1 MTEAVLTP
9 GADLPQ
15 QDTEQSAGG
24 FSLAR
29 GLNALREEMDAPVAS
44 FFSSCV
50 HCGLCATACPFY
62 VETGDPKYTP
72 IHKLEPMRILWE
84 QEFTF
89 WGKLKSTLREKL
101 PLEKWGLDKLGLD
114 KLVAGKQVTDEM
126 LAEWEPLLYD
136 SCTMCGRCSMV
147 CPVGNDIHYMIRK
160 AREGQ
165 VASGHS
171 PEGLIAASVRAVN
184 TGSPMGLK
192 WKTLDV
198 QIKHVEQSTGL
209 AVPIDKQGADYLVLL
224 SSMEIINFPEY
235 LEALTKIFAHAGV
248 SWTLSQQCFEATNA
262 GIQIGSKD
270 IAATLVQRVVDAAE
284 ALGVKNVI
292 SPECGHAYTAIRWE
306 GPNAIK
312 RAYPFKVFH
321 IIEVLDQLR
330 AEGRIKT
337 EGKEDDRLSMH
348 DPCNLAR
355 KSGVIQ
361 QQRNLMD
368 LIAENFVD
376 LKEHGKMQWCCGAGG
391 GVSSNERAEELKLAA
406 FKKKKAQIEE
416 VEPERMVTMCATC
429 RTQLEEGLEEYTMD
443 IPVVGLTELIADH
456 LVESDAER
464 VTSDD

>member
-9 GADLPQ
+9 GADIPESGT
-15 QDTEQSAGG
+15 DQSAGG

-89 WGKLKSTLREKL
+89 WGKLKGTLREKL
-101 PLEKWGLDKLGLD
+101 PLEKIGLDKLL
-114 KLVAGKQVTDEM
+114 AGKQVTDDM

-147 CPVGNDIHYMIRK
+147 CPVGNDIQYMIRK

-165 VASGHS
+165 VASGHA

-198 QIKHVEQSTGL
+198 QIKHVETATGL
-209 AVPIDKQGADYLVLL
+209 EVPVDKPGADYLVLL

-235 LEALTKIFAHAGV
+235 LEAITKIFDHAGV
-248 SWTLSQQCFEATNA
+248 SWTLSTDCYEATNA
-262 GIQIGSKD
+262 GIQIGGKD
-270 IAATLVQRVVDAAE
+270 IAATLVQRIVDAA
-284 ALGVKNVI
+284 VKLRVQKVI
-292 SPECGHAYTAIRWE
+292 SPECGHAYTAVRWE
-306 GPNAIK
+306 GPNLIGK
-312 RAYPFKVFH
+312 SYPFKVYH
-321 IIEVLDQLR
+321 IIEVLEQLR
-330 AEGRIKT
+330 ASGKIET
-337 EGKEDDRLSMH
+337 EGKETDKLSMH

-361 QQRNLMD
+361 EQRNLMD
-368 LIAENFVD
+368 LVAEQFVD
-376 LKEHGKMQWCCGAGG
+376 LKEHGRYQWCCGAGG
-391 GVSSNERAEELKLAA
+391 GVSSNERAEALKIAA
-406 FKKKKAQIEE
+406 FKRKKEQIEE
-416 VEPERMVTMCATC
+416 VEPERLVTMCATC
-429 RTQLEEGLEEYTMD
+429 RTQLEEGLEEFNMD

-456 LVESDAER
+456 LVEKKAPA
-464 VTSDD
+464 